1 MAARS
6 IEDVLLAY
14 TPRLLTLR
22 GVVGTAQG
30 EEAGRPL
37 ILVFVVE
44 DTEAL
49 RASIPGQI
57 EGYPV
62 RIQETGEIR
71 PLQRGD

>member
-1 MAARS
+1 MAPRS
-6 IEDVLLAY
+6 IEDVLLAH
-14 TPRLLTLR
+14 TPRLLALS

-49 RASIPGQI
+49 RASIPGRI

-71 PLQRGD
+71 PH